1 MRMRK
6 LTKICLFIL
15 LAGAGSLPVFAAE
28 SVNRIVAI
36 VNNEVITLHELNTRM
51 REMTGMSPAQLRD
64 RNEEAFLDARQK
76 IVQLMIDEKI
86 AEAKIRELGIKI
98 TQKQVD
104 EAVERLKSENRWTQ
118 EDLLANLQKEGIPYD
133 KFLERMKKDLERMN
147 LINSEVKSKI
157 IITEDRIKRYYEE
170 QKSKYTGDAKV
181 HLAGIFL
188 ARKNTGQADNDALL
202 KTGEEIL
209 QALKRGEDFGM
220 LAKKYSDGPGAGEG
234 GDLGVFRISQLDP
247 QLRKVLTDVPVGGV
261 SELVIRTEGIQI
273 LKLLKREGGEEK
285 SLQDVRDSIYSAIY
299 QEEVNDRYMAWIKQL
314 REKAYMR
321 VNF

>member
-1 MRMRK
+1 MKMRR
-6 LTKICLFIL
+6 LIEIGLFVL

-36 VNNEVITLHELNTRM
+36 VNNEVITLHELNERM
-51 REMTGMSPAQLRD
+51 REMTGMSPTQLRD

-76 IVQLMIDEKI
+76 IVQMMMDEKI

-98 TQKQVD
+98 SQKQVD
-104 EAVERLKSENRWTQ
+104 ETVERLKSENRWTQ
-118 EDLLANLQKEGIPYD
+118 EDLLANLQKEGLPYD
-133 KFLERMKKDLERMN
+133 KFLERMKKNLERMN

-170 QKSKYTGDAKV
+170 QKAKYTGDARV

-188 ARKNTGQADNDALL
+188 VRKDADQSDKDDLL
-202 KTGEEIL
+202 KKAEEIL
-209 QALKRGEDFGM
+209 HALKRGEDFGVM
-220 LAKKYSDGPGAGEG
+220 AKKYSDGPGVEEG
-234 GDLGVFRISQLDP
+234 GDLGVFKISQLDP
-247 QLRKVLTDVPVGGV
+247 ELRKVLTDLPVGGV
-261 SELVIRTEGIQI
+261 SELVVRREGIQI
-273 LKLLKREGGEEK
+273 LKILKREGGEEQ
-285 SLQDVRDSIYSAIY
+285 SLEDVRDSIYSAIY
-299 QEEVNDRYMAWIKQL
+299 QEEVNDRYATWIKQL